1 MSPLRT
7 YAPFWLLVAAQLL
20 VVLVA
25 PSMPASQPGALGAG
39 PLGSQSQGAATVP
52 GGGGTVGGP
61 GGLGPGGP
69 GSGTPG
75 GATAGGQGGAF
86 TASGGAGGGQST
98 GPGGSAKAG
107 GKHCITGLLE
117 HPPCVPGW
125 SGGANGG
132 ATSQGVTAKTVRV
145 VMYRN
150 GENEAVNAILRSTGT
165 YISPEN
171 EKRMVEVVENWVNDH
186 YQLYGRKIDFI
197 HVHGRCNP
205 APPDD
210 SCFRS
215 DADSIV
221 AKYHPFAVFWDND
234 TNEAA
239 FHDELARKGVIS
251 WGGWGFTDS
260 FNNNLR
266 PYHYELFMG
275 GDTQAMI
282 TGEWWCR
289 RMANRKARYAGD
301 ADLRM
306 KTRKVAVIY
315 PDTAVTTPSARRL
328 ESIINRCAPGS
339 VFDSPYSSDTSTA
352 ASQSSTQTTKQKSA
366 GVTSALWFSDPIAP
380 AYGTKAQASQDYHP
394 EQVLA
399 GSGLLD
405 YDALAQT
412 YEESEWKHAFGP
424 SDLAKN
430 TSVNEQDA
438 GRIWRAEHQSGS
450 PDPNSNLLTSYALTV
465 AGGIQAAGPKLTP
478 LTYEYGMLTTP
489 GYDQW
494 SRWHDP
500 RLIYIKFG
508 RGDYTGV
515 SDIREVF
522 YDPNKVSQTNG
533 RRGAY
538 VALNGGRRYQPGQ
551 VPRSA
556 FRK

>member
-1 MSPLRT
+1 
-7 YAPFWLLVAAQLL
+7 
-20 VVLVA
+20 
-25 PSMPASQPGALGAG
+25 
-39 PLGSQSQGAATVP
+39 
-52 GGGGTVGGP
+52 
-61 GGLGPGGP
+61 
-69 GSGTPG
+69 
-75 GATAGGQGGAF
+75 
-86 TASGGAGGGQST
+86 
-98 GPGGSAKAG
+98 
-107 GKHCITGLLE
+107 
-117 HPPCVPGW
+117 
-125 SGGANGG
+125 
-132 ATSQGVTAKTVRV
+132 
-145 VMYRN
+145 
-150 GENEAVNAILRSTGT
+150 
-165 YISPEN
+165 
-171 EKRMVEVVENWVNDH
+171 
-186 YQLYGRKIDFI
+186 
-197 HVHGRCNP
+197 
-205 APPDD
+205 
-210 SCFRS
+210 
-215 DADSIV
+215 
-221 AKYHPFAVFWDND
+221 
-234 TNEAA
+234 
-239 FHDELARKGVIS
+239 
-251 WGGWGFTDS
+251 
-260 FNNNLR
+260 
-266 PYHYELFMG
+266 
-275 GDTQAMI
+275 
-282 TGEWWCR
+282 
-289 RMANRKARYAGD
+289 
-301 ADLRM
+301 M

-450 PDPNSNLLTSYALTV
+450 PDPNSNLLTSYTLTV